1 MNTFER
7 FFGRHKLQ
15 GVERTYYTTN
25 NGYSVV
31 ECEAVKFTLD
41 GETYMVYCDPSDGY
55 RSYCSDIIICDE
67 KSRFP
72 IPDVDVLCIEKEGD
86 KWDSSSRFDMMKVLN
101 ANTGKTIFEI
111 GTDYYDE
118 YYPMYRFDY
127 YPENI

>member
-15 GVERTYYTTN
+15 GVERTYYTKN
-25 NGYSVV
+25 DGYSVD

-55 RSYCSDIIICDE
+55 RSYCSDIITCDE
-67 KSRFP
+67 KSRFY
-72 IPDVDVLCIEKEGD
+72 IPDIDVLCIEKDADRYGNGV
-86 KWDSSSRFDMMKVLN
+86 DMMKVIN
-101 ANTGKTIFEI
+101 VNTGKTIFEI
-111 GTDYYDE
+111 GTDYYDS

-127 YPENI
+127 HPENI